1 MGSNVPYGTSV
12 VKMGWAQLMG
22 ALLDNMRESRRRSFE
37 SWLRLMHIELWRR
50 AHAEVQALADSAWRR
65 FQ

>member
-1 MGSNVPYGTSV
+1 
-12 VKMGWAQLMG
+12 MGWAQLMG